1 MTELA
6 TANFIVP
13 AAFNP
18 VAGGPVEAV
27 RGFWH
32 WLVATRALLIG
43 AFAVLLVAVGALAAA
58 GFGSYRYYGAT
69 VKLIG
74 INSGPSIVAS
84 SKMRSLLADASAST
98 ILAGLSAG
106 SSRDL
111 FLQQSAEAME
121 QVRGNLI
128 SAALN
133 ITYGQDER
141 APLFQ
146 LMGALSD
153 YERRVSVAQATNG
166 AAGVARLQEAAHFLQ
181 ERVLPH
187 VDELEQV
194 NLRNLR
200 SAYALHAESAKA
212 RSTTLLGSGL
222 ALLGLLVLTQ
232 LLLVQRFRRILSVPL
247 LGAAAVVSAYLVLML
262 GLTGSIDKDL
272 RLASQESF
280 EKIHDLAGVK
290 SAAFAAR
297 ISQAEYVISNGSQSS
312 DKAFFNAYEM
322 AIGSGLRAPRPFP
335 YQIGPVA
342 SSLKTSILTLS
353 VGKPPALEE
362 GEPRSLRARQAWE
375 RFMALNTQ
383 VVTAQSTGQHEAAVA
398 STIGDAPN
406 QAGWAFDQFIA
417 ALDNV
422 IYFHQNAF
430 DDAITRAAQSL
441 QYFPWLVGAT
451 LSMALLLLVLAFR
464 PRLAEFRF

>member
-1 MTELA
+1 VTELA

-32 WLVATRALLIG
+32 RLVATRALLIG
-43 AFAVLLVAVGALAAA
+43 AFAVSLVAVGALAVA

-84 SKMRSLLADASAST
+84 SKMRTLLADASASA
-98 ILAGLSAG
+98 ILAQLSAG
-106 SSRDL
+106 SSREL

-121 QVRGNLI
+121 QVHGNLI

-146 LMGALSD
+146 LLGSLSD

-166 AAGVARLQEAAHFLQ
+166 VAGVARLQEAAHFLQ
-181 ERVLPH
+181 EQVLPH

-200 SAYALHAESAKA
+200 SAYAQHAESAKA
-212 RSTTLLGSGL
+212 RSTTLLGFGL
-222 ALLGLLVLTQ
+222 ALLGVLVLTQ
-232 LLLVQRFRRILSVPL
+232 LLLVRRFRRMLSIPL
-247 LGAAAVVSAYLVLML
+247 LGAAAVISAYLVLIL

-272 RLASQESF
+272 RLASQVSF

-297 ISQAEYVISNGSQSS
+297 IAQAEFVISNGSRTSTA
-312 DKAFFNAYEM
+312 AFFNANEK
-322 AIGSGLRAPRPFP
+322 AIGDGRPWPLPVP
-335 YQIGPVA
+335 YQIGQVA
-342 SSLKTSILTLS
+342 TSGTPSIPALTLAR
-353 VGKPPALEE
+353 PPALEE
-362 GEPRSLRARQAWE
+362 GAPGAVRALQAWS
-375 RFMALNTQ
+375 RFLELHTQ

-441 QYFPWLVGAT
+441 RHFPWLLAAV
-451 LSMALLLLVLAFR
+451 LSLVLLLLVLAFR